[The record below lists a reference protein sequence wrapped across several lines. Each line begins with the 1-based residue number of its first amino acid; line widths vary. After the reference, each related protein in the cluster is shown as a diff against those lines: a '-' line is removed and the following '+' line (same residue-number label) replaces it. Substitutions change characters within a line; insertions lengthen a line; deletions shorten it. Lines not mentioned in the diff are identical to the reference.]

1 MSAVYG
7 WFDIS
12 FKKEDGTPDGEMAKK
27 VCESLLEQYSAWV
40 EEQDFGLECD
50 EEKGQVWVVSE
61 GDGFYTKHL
70 DYNDTEFQ
78 KTIFETFK
86 PAKMISKVT
95 CDHTES
101 DGRIDYWYMVG
112 TAAKGEIRVSD
123 YYELRYAESGY
134 YGSDSGS
141 DSVIL
146 FDDDFNERRVHVHC
160 KDEDGEEYEDDCIV
174 HTELEDDEPTDLC
187 ICTDYD
193 DMYLLN
199 ADGEHIT
206 DFYDFDSIEYPDG
219 FEEIK

>member
-12 FKKEDGTPDGEMAKK
+12 FKKEDGSPDGEMAKR
-27 VCESLLEQYSAWV
+27 VCASLLEQYAGWV
-40 EEQDFGLECD
+40 EENYFDLECD
-50 EEKGQVWVVSE
+50 EKKGEVWVES
-61 GDGFYTKHL
+61 DYAGFYTKYL

-95 CDHTES
+95 CDHAES
-101 DGRIDYWYMVG
+101 DGRIDYWRMVG

-123 YYELRYAESGY
+123 YYEIRYSEDGY

-141 DSVIL
+141 DSVVL
-146 FDDDFNERRVHVHC
+146 LDDNFEEITIHVHC
-160 KDEDGEEYEDDCIV
+160 KDDEGEEYEDDCV
-174 HTELEDDEPTDLC
+174 VRTQLEDGEPTDLY
-187 ICTDYD
+187 ISTDYYN
-193 DMYLLN
+193 MYLLN

-206 DFYDFDSIEYPDG
+206 SLSDFDSIEYPDG